1 MNEPCHTE
9 AGPIPIE
16 PASIEYYNPAPP
28 QPAEAES
35 DPALEFQSPPNHL
48 VSAENKRLLAH
59 PPSPGRHSRNCQ
71 ICRHPECD
79 QIEED
84 FLLWRPN
91 NCIAHEY
98 HVPEMAIYRHA
109 HAFGLFNLRR
119 ERMRLGLDR
128 IIERGAQVDVTAD
141 AVIRAIRAQACLT
154 EDNRWIEP
162 AKRVIITTETS
173 GPMPPGAI
181 VAANRSLQQ
190 TAPMAQLA
198 PPGVPENN

>member
-1 MNEPCHTE
+1 MDQPSYTD
-9 AGPIPIE
+9 AASISIE
-16 PASIEYYNPAPP
+16 PASIEYYNPAPT
-28 QPAEAES
+28 QPAES
-35 DPALEFQSPPNHL
+35 DL

-59 PPSPGRHSRNCQ
+59 PPSPGRHSRKCQ
-71 ICRHPECD
+71 ICRHPERD

-98 HVPEMAIYRHA
+98 HVPEMAVYRHA
-109 HAFGLFNLRR
+109 HAFSLLSLRR

-154 EDNRWIEP
+154 EDNRWVEP
-162 AKRVIITTETS
+162 ARRVIITTETT
-173 GPMPPGAI
+173 GPIPIQAAT

-190 TAPMAQLA
+190 TAPMAQL
-198 PPGVPENN
+198 PLPEVPENN